1 MEFRIPPFFIPGIT
15 RRDCAH
21 CGSEYK
27 VHHATQ
33 LYCSNRC
40 RARAHRR
47 RHPGGK
53 PPEITRAGPRVEQ
66 QPSTSVLIEQA
77 LEINF
82 STEPSTAEDDI
93 LALWSKKEGTE

>member
-1 MEFRIPPFFIPGIT
+1 MEFRITPFFLPGIT

-53 PPEITRAGPRVEQ
+53 PPEITRAGPALRAAE

-77 LEINF
+77 LETNF
-82 STEPSTAEDDI
+82 TTTPSTAEEDI
-93 LALWSKKEGTE
+93 LALWRKKD